1 MSLLQHQEAVLIEK
15 AKTGDVES
23 FELLIASYQKRAFNI
38 AYRMLGNLE
47 DANDITQEALV
58 KVYRSIHNFK
68 GNSSFSTWL
77 YSIVNNVC
85 IDFIRKN
92 KKAKLLYIDKQQD
105 GESYQREIPDE
116 INTPECL
123 FEKNEIKRM
132 VHDAINQLNY
142 EQRNIIILRDIQGF
156 SYQEIAEMINVSVG
170 TVKSRI
176 SRARSNLKE
185 IISENYK
192 VTS

>member
-1 MSLLQHQEAVLIEK
+1 MQHQEDVLIEK
-15 AKTGDVES
+15 ARRGDIES
-23 FELLIASYQKRAFNI
+23 FELLIEAYQKKAFNI
-38 AYRMLGNLE
+38 AYRILGNLE
-47 DANDITQEALV
+47 DANDVTQEALV

-92 KKAKLLYIDKQQD
+92 KKAKLLYIDGQQEQ
-105 GESYQREIPDE
+105 GAYTKELPDE
-116 INTPECL
+116 MNTPECL
-123 FEKNEIKRM
+123 FEKNEVKRM

-142 EQRNIIILRDIQGF
+142 EQRTIIVLRDIQGF
-156 SYQEIAEMINVSVG
+156 SYQQIAEMLEISVG

-176 SRARSNLKE
+176 NRGRNHLKLL
-185 IISENYK
+185 ISEGMK

>member
-1 MSLLQHQEAVLIEK
+1 MQHQEDVLIEK
-15 AKTGDVES
+15 AKKGDVES
-23 FELLIASYQKRAFNI
+23 FELLIGAYQKKAFNI
-38 AYRMLGNLE
+38 AYRILGNLE
-47 DANDITQEALV
+47 DANDMTQEALV

-92 KKAKLLYIDKQQD
+92 KKTKLLYIDGQQEE
-105 GESYQREIPDE
+105 GAYTKELPDE
-116 INTPECL
+116 MNTPECL
-123 FEKNEIKRM
+123 FEKNEVKKMI
-132 VHDAINQLNY
+132 HDAINQLNY
-142 EQRNIIILRDIQGF
+142 EQRKIIVLRDIQGF
-156 SYQEIAEMINVSVG
+156 SYQEIAEILDISVG

-176 SRARSNLKE
+176 NRGRNHLKLLIGE
-185 IISENYK
+185 GMK

>member
-1 MSLLQHQEAVLIEK
+1 MSLLQHQEDVLIEK
-15 AKTGDVES
+15 AKKGDVES
-23 FELLIASYQKRAFNI
+23 FELLIGAYQKKAFNI
-38 AYRMLGNLE
+38 AYRILGNLE
-47 DANDITQEALV
+47 DANDMTQEALV

-92 KKAKLLYIDKQQD
+92 KKTKLLYIDGQQEE
-105 GESYQREIPDE
+105 GAYTKELPDE
-116 INTPECL
+116 MNTPECL
-123 FEKNEIKRM
+123 FEKNEVKKMI
-132 VHDAINQLNY
+132 HDAINQLNY
-142 EQRNIIILRDIQGF
+142 EQRKIIVLRDIQGF
-156 SYQEIAEMINVSVG
+156 SYQEIAEILDISVG

-176 SRARSNLKE
+176 NRGRNHLKLLIGE
-185 IISENYK
+185 GMK

>member
-1 MSLLQHQEAVLIEK
+1 MSLLQHQEAILIEK

-23 FELLIASYQKRAFNI
+23 FEILIGTYQKRAFNI

-47 DANDITQEALV
+47 DANDVTQEALV
-58 KVYRSIHNFK
+58 KVYRSIPNFK

-77 YSIVNNVC
+77 YSIVNNAC

-92 KKAKLLYIDKQQD
+92 KKVKLLYLEKEQGD
-105 GESYQREIPDE
+105 ESYKIEIPDE

-123 FEKNEIKRM
+123 FEKNEVKRM

-156 SYQEIAEMINVSVG
+156 SYQEIAEMINVSLG

-176 SRARSNLKE
+176 SRARSNLKD
-185 IISENYK
+185 IINEGNK